1 MFSVRTTLGSVT
13 IIISD
18 AIITYLVFWY
28 TLSRF
33 LFHAPEWWDG
43 SGGLLNHLSLNV
55 ITIIV
60 VLSFAFA
67 RLYSFMEYY
76 HAIDLLRQIVP
87 SFLMSLGSIAML
99 GYFAKGIT
107 SLDLGFIAPP
117 VITYFFLF
125 TFRYLLFFIIPGNRT
140 RILILGANDLA
151 RTIVRESN
159 KKRVRG
165 YNIVGVATSLEKLE
179 GFEIEGIKVFNLM
192 DHFEETLQELSVDSI
207 VVTQRNRRGK
217 LPVHKLLNCKV
228 RNIHIQEG
236 FSFYEKIKQKII
248 ISEFLQPSWFIF
260 EEGFSQISIHK
271 SIKRTLGIIISII
284 LLTIFLPILLLVAI
298 CIKLE
303 SPGPVFFRQ
312 ERVGRQNK
320 VFNLLKFRSMQEDA
334 EALNG
339 PMFAQKA
346 DQRVTRVGKFIRK
359 ARLDEIPQFINIFK
373 GDMDLVGPRP
383 ERPVFVKQLEE
394 QVPYYNLRHSVKP
407 GLTGWAQVNYAYGDS
422 FKDSKEKLH
431 YDLYYIKHLSWYLDL
446 LIIFLTIKEVLFIK
460 GR

>member
-1 MFSVRTTLGSVT
+1 MFSVRTTFGSLT
-13 IIISD
+13 ILFSD
-18 AIITYLVFWY
+18 AIIAYFVFWFA
-28 TLSRF
+28 LSRIF
-33 LFHAPEWWDG
+33 SVPEWW
-43 SGGLLNHLSLNV
+43 SSEGLLNYLSLHI
-55 ITIIV
+55 ITIII
-60 VLSFAFA
+60 VLSFVIT

-76 HAIDLLRQIVP
+76 YPLDLLKQIVP
-87 SFLMSLGSIAML
+87 SFFISLGGIAIL

-107 SLDLGFIAPP
+107 SLDFGFLAPL
-117 VITYFFLF
+117 VITYIFLF
-125 TFRYLLFFIIPGNRT
+125 LFRYLLFFAEQKNRT
-140 RILILGANDLA
+140 QILIFGANDLA
-151 RTIVRESN
+151 RIIIRES
-159 KKRVRG
+159 KRRKLRG
-165 YNIVGVATSLEKLE
+165 YEIAGVATSLEKQV
-179 GFEIEGIKVFNLM
+179 GIEIEGIKVLNLI
-192 DHFEETLQELSVDSI
+192 DNVEETIQALTIDSI

-228 RNIHIQEG
+228 KNIHIQEG

-260 EEGFSQISIHK
+260 EEGFSQISIYK

-284 LLTIFLPILLLVAI
+284 LFTIFLPILLLVAI
-298 CIKLE
+298 CIKLD

-320 VFNLLKFRSMQEDA
+320 VFNLLKFRSMRTDA
-334 EALNG
+334 EVLNG

-346 DQRVTRVGKFIRK
+346 DQRVTRVGRIIRK
-359 ARLDEIPQFINIFK
+359 VRLDEVPQFINIFK

-383 ERPVFVKQLEE
+383 ERPVFVKQLAE
-394 QVPYYNLRHSVKP
+394 QVPYYNLRHSVRP
-407 GLTGWAQVNYAYGDS
+407 GLTGWAQVNYAYGES

-431 YDLYYIKHLSWYLDL
+431 YDLYYIKHISWHLDL

>member
-1 MFSVRTTLGSVT
+1 MFSVRTTWGSVT
-13 IIISD
+13 IIVSD

-28 TLSRF
+28 TLSSF
-33 LFHAPEWWDG
+33 LFYVPEWWSV

-60 VLSFAFA
+60 VLSFAIT

-76 HAIDLLRQIVP
+76 HAIDLLRRIIP
-87 SFLMSLGSIAML
+87 SFLISLGSIAML
-99 GYFAKGIT
+99 GYLTKGIT
-107 SLDLGFIAPP
+107 SLDLGFVAPL
-117 VITYFFLF
+117 VITYFFF
-125 TFRYLLFFIIPGNRT
+125 FAFRYLLFFTVPKNRT

-159 KKRVRG
+159 TKRVRG
-165 YNIVGVATSLEKLE
+165 YNIVGVATSLEKQE
-179 GFEIEGIKVFNLM
+179 GFEIEGIKVLNLM
-192 DHFEETLQELSVDSI
+192 DHLEETIQELSVDSI

-228 RNIHIQEG
+228 KNIHIQEG
-236 FSFYEKIKQKII
+236 FSFYEKVKQKII

-271 SIKRTLGIIISII
+271 SIKRALGIIISII

-298 CIKLE
+298 CIKLD

-320 VFNLLKFRSMQEDA
+320 VFNLLKFRSMREDA

-339 PMFAQKA
+339 PMFARKA

-394 QVPYYNLRHSVKP
+394 QVPYYNLRHSVRP
-407 GLTGWAQVNYAYGDS
+407 GLTGWAQVNYSYGDS

-446 LIIFLTIKEVLFIK
+446 LIIFLTIKEVLFIR